1 MPATVTTPI
10 KTNRKPSK
18 TQNAD
23 QLKAHVNRLLRT
35 EISFIPSPDF
45 QAEGWQESPIVEAAL
60 AANGDVVEGQGD
72 LPAHLQRLCETQL
85 LTADQEQELFRA
97 MNYLKFRANALRSRL
112 HPEEADLD
120 TVQAIDSMLA
130 QAEAIRNH
138 IIRANMRLVMAIAK
152 KYVSPQVTFDEM
164 LSDGTITLMKT
175 VEKFDYTR
183 GFRFSTYAYRS
194 IVRNAYQSVMTA
206 RNEQSRYVRDA
217 EEWAFE
223 QEERSSSLSD
233 QRWDKLRKL
242 AAKMLDDLDR
252 RERFIIRSRFALG
265 VHRKVRTL
273 QSLADRLGVSK
284 ERVRQLEQRALGKLS
299 AMAAKYDLDD
309 LTDTT
314 AISNS

>member
-1 MPATVTTPI
+1 MTAMVAIPNHSESQPI
-10 KTNRKPSK
+10 SPQQAK
-18 TQNAD
+18 A
-23 QLKAHVNRLLRT
+23 LKAHVARLLRT

-45 QAEGWQESPIVEAAL
+45 HVEGFQDSPAVEAAL
-60 AANGDVVEGQGD
+60 NGSEDTIDSHAD

-112 HPEEADLD
+112 NPERIEPDM
-120 TVQAIDSMLA
+120 VEAIDSMLA
-130 QAEAIRNH
+130 KAEAIRNH
-138 IIRANMRLVMAIAK
+138 IIRANMRLVMAISK
-152 KYVSPQVTFDEM
+152 KYVSSHVTFDEM

-194 IVRNAYQSVMTA
+194 IVRNAYQSLMTA
-206 RNEQSRYVRDA
+206 RNDQARYVRDA
-217 EEWAFE
+217 EQWAFE

-233 QRWDKLRKL
+233 QRWERLRKL
-242 AAKMLDDLDR
+242 AATMLDDLDR

-309 LTDTT
+309 LMKSSALSTQ
-314 AISNS
+314 

>member
-1 MPATVTTPI
+1 MPAAVANQHKPKSQSLSPRQAESI
-10 KTNRKPSK
+10 KARVK
-18 TQNAD
+18 
-23 QLKAHVNRLLRT
+23 HLLRT

-45 QAEGWQESPIVEAAL
+45 NVEGWQESPIVESAL
-60 AANGDVVEGQGD
+60 RGEVNAVDGQAD

-85 LTADQEQELFRA
+85 LTPDEERELFRA

-112 HPEEADLD
+112 NPDDLD
-120 TVQAIDSMLA
+120 VETIASIDSMLVK
-130 QAEAIRNH
+130 AEAIRNH

-152 KYVSPQVTFDEM
+152 KYVSPQVSFDEL
-164 LSDGTITLMKT
+164 LSDGAVTLMKT

-194 IVRNAYQSVMTA
+194 IVRNAYQAVMTA
-206 RNEQSRYVRDA
+206 RTEESRYVRDA
-217 EEWAFE
+217 EQWAFE

-233 QRWDKLRKL
+233 QKWDRLRKL
-242 AAKMLDDLDR
+242 AANMLDDLDR

-299 AMAAKYDLDD
+299 EMAANYDLDD
-309 LTDTT
+309 LTDP
-314 AISNS
+314 AAASA